1 MKAAA
6 FDYVRTETLDE
17 TLRILAERGEGARV
31 IAGGQSLA
39 PALNLRLAAPEL
51 LVDIGALTQLRY
63 IEPAGDA
70 LRIGALT
77 RHVDIARSEWIAHR
91 CPLLT
96 RAIAEVAHPAIRNRG
111 TLGGS
116 LAQADAAAEL
126 PACMVALDALIVTA
140 GVSGERRIAARD
152 FFLGVY
158 QTALRADEVL
168 TGVEIGGLDAGR
180 AYGFAELSRRSGDFA
195 IVGLALAARR
205 SAAGLDDVRLAYF
218 GVADRPTLASS
229 AAAALARQD
238 LGAARAALAA
248 DLDPVADSQASSAMR
263 LHLAGVLL
271 ERAYAQASEAAN

>member
-6 FDYVRTETLDE
+6 FDYVRAESLAE
-17 TLRILAERGEGARV
+17 TLRILAERGEGARL

-39 PALNLRLAAPEL
+39 PALNLRLAAPDL

-63 IEPAGDA
+63 IEPAGEA

-77 RHVDIARSEWIAHR
+77 RHVDIARSEWIARH

-116 LAQADAAAEL
+116 LAQADPAAEL
-126 PACMVALDALIVTA
+126 PACMMALDAVIVATGA
-140 GVSGERRIAARD
+140 GGERRIAAWD

-158 QTALRADEVL
+158 ETALRADEVL
-168 TGVEIGGLDAGR
+168 TAVEIDGLDAER
-180 AYGFAELSRRSGDFA
+180 AYGFAELSRRRGDFA

-205 SAAGLDDVRLAYF
+205 RAGGLAEMRLVYF
-218 GVADRPTLASS
+218 GVSDRPTAAPG
-229 AAAALARQD
+229 AAAALARRD
-238 LGAARAALAA
+238 IEAARAALAA
-248 DLDPVADSQASSAMR
+248 ELDPFADAQASSAMR

-271 ERAYAQASEAAN
+271 ERAFAQALEAAT

>member
-6 FDYVRTETLDE
+6 FDYVRAETLDE
-17 TLRILAERGEGARV
+17 TLQILAQRGEGAR
-31 IAGGQSLA
+31 ILAGGQSLA

-51 LVDIGALTQLRY
+51 LVDIGGLTQLRY
-63 IEPAGDA
+63 IEPNGDS

-77 RHVDIARSEWIAHR
+77 RHVDIARSEWLARH

-116 LAQADAAAEL
+116 LAQADPAAEL
-126 PACMVALDALIVTA
+126 PACMVALDAVIVAA
-140 GVSGERRIAARD
+140 GPSGERRIAARD

-158 QTALRADEVL
+158 ETALRTDEVL
-168 TGVEIGGLDAGR
+168 TSVEIDGLDAGR

-205 SAAGLDDVRLAYF
+205 SDAGLDDVRLVYF
-218 GVADRPTLASS
+218 GVADRPTPAP
-229 AAAALARQD
+229 AAAALATRD
-238 LGAARAALAA
+238 MDAARAALVA
-248 DLDPVADSQASSAMR
+248 DLDPVSDSQASSALR

-271 ERAYAQASEAAN
+271 ERAFAQASEAQT